1 MLSDIEAGHVNCVI
15 VKDLSRLG
23 RNPID
28 TGYYIEQYFRIRNIR
43 FIAVNENFDTATP
56 EDARSGIIIPLR
68 NMINEAY
75 ALDIGRKIRAQQRQA
90 MKDGKFIGA
99 RTPYGYLK
107 AEDDCHQ
114 LIIDPVAAVVVQ
126 RMFRWASEG
135 AGLNTIAVRLNEAGV
150 LTPSYYKKMQGKIT
164 HENLLGSGKWQTR
177 TVGVILRSE
186 VYTGDLVQGQTKTV
200 DHRQVK
206 ADAEE
211 WTVVRDTH
219 EAIISRDVFEQ
230 VQKQIASR
238 RRQQKDATT
247 QIFAGLVKCAD
258 CGWSLSYGE
267 NRQNSKPYGH
277 YHCSKYGQGTR
288 QCSMHYIRYD
298 VLYAYVLSRLQY
310 WSGLVQHDEERLLK
324 RLLNANDKGQ
334 AAARK
339 QQAAELKKAEKRK
352 AEVDTLFARMY
363 EDWAA
368 GRITEYNFS
377 MLSGKYQS
385 EQAELDEKIERLQSA
400 IATESQNAADAEK
413 WIALMKECVN
423 PTELTA
429 ELLNTLI
436 EKIVVHEA
444 VKGEDGSRE
453 QEVEIFY
460 RFIGKID

>member
-1 MLSDIEAGHVNCVI
+1 M
-15 VKDLSRLG
+15 
-23 RNPID
+23 
-28 TGYYIEQYFRIRNIR
+28 
-43 FIAVNENFDTATP
+43 
-56 EDARSGIIIPLR
+56 
-68 NMINEAY
+68 
-75 ALDIGRKIRAQQRQA
+75 
-90 MKDGKFIGA
+90 
-99 RTPYGYLK
+99 
-107 AEDDCHQ
+107 
-114 LIIDPVAAVVVQ
+114 
-126 RMFRWASEG
+126 G
-135 AGLNTIAVRLNEAGV
+135 AGGEYAGADYQRAGF
-150 LTPSYYKKMQGKIT
+150 PAG
-164 HENLLGSGKWQTR
+164 
-177 TVGVILRSE
+177 
-186 VYTGDLVQGQTKTV
+186 TGTDSKPPQEVQGWYN
-200 DHRQVK
+200 
-206 ADAEE
+206 ADF
-211 WTVVRDTH
+211 
-219 EAIISRDVFEQ
+219 S
-230 VQKQIASR
+230 
-238 RRQQKDATT
+238 
-247 QIFAGLVKCAD
+247 GLVKCAD

-324 RLLNANDKGQ
+324 RLLNANDKRQ

-339 QQAAELKKAEKRK
+339 KQAAELKKAEKRK

-400 IATESQNAADAEK
+400 ITTESQNAADAEK

-436 EKIVVHEA
+436 EKSLSMKRSKVRTEA
-444 VKGEDGSRE
+444 GNR
-453 QEVEIFY
+453 
-460 RFIGKID
+460 R